1 MSCKELVLEYGMPRS
16 QSIRTLDEYRQ
27 AIYQAENSHDLELLI
42 YRALPVLYADMGM
55 AYSKDSPVS
64 VATKLYRNEDTWEL
78 WFNISIPKAID
89 ALGHLAPNIFNRMS
103 GGTNQA
109 SAITRNAYGQGFLK
123 STQPFVVEPVF
134 VQQQE
139 RLGARLNQATSLQTW
154 WAAFYEELPWSLA
167 RARGWEAPSKK
178 QWMVATQKVA
188 EFQQQYGASLESAF
202 LLDGKILS
210 DGSVQVKPRV
220 RSTLSDFSN
229 RIDRKFYPLFNHCP
243 GMTLDSGA
251 VHSFNIKTLELIEKS
266 ESICARAKP
275 IVCAHC
281 AIADTRSM
289 PTYLL
294 VQAVQHELAPEMGMQ
309 LPEGTEMASPTPF

>member
-1 MSCKELVLEYGMPRS
+1 MVECGMPKS
-16 QSIRTLDEYRQ
+16 DAPRTLDEYRQ

-42 YRALPVLYADMGM
+42 YRALPAIYADMGM
-55 AYSKDSPVS
+55 AYSKESPVS

-89 ALGHLAPNIFNRMS
+89 ALGHLAPDIFNRMS

-134 VQQQE
+134 EQQRE
-139 RLGARLNQATSLQTW
+139 RLAARLNQATSLQSW

-167 RARGWEAPSKK
+167 RTRGWEAPSKE
-178 QWMVATQKVA
+178 QWTAATQKVA
-188 EFQQQYGASLESAF
+188 EFRQQYGSALESSF
-202 LLDGKILS
+202 LLDSKILS
-210 DGSVQVKPRV
+210 DKSVHVKPRLGNAI
-220 RSTLSDFSN
+220 SNFSA
-229 RIDRKFYPLFNHCP
+229 RIDRKFYPLFNHLP

-266 ESICARAKP
+266 ESICARSKP
-275 IVCAHC
+275 IIWAHC

-294 VQAVQHELAPEMGMQ
+294 VQAVQHELVPELDMK
-309 LPEGTEMASPTPF
+309 LPEGTELASPTPF